1 MRAVRSFAPGRTE
14 LAGNH
19 TDHQGGRVI
28 AAAVDR
34 GVTMHIRP
42 AEGGRAQV
50 TSPGFDF
57 VDIDVAD
64 NEPHGDEA
72 QSTAALVR
80 GVIAGL
86 RARDIDV
93 GAFEASVESTVPVGG
108 GLSSSAAFELALAAG
123 LDLLYGEGA
132 LDPVQ
137 LAHIGVEA
145 ERNWFGKPCGFMD
158 QLACAIGGTNLFD
171 FGESGESNGQTLEC
185 GVAASNGVPR
195 IEPIPFDL
203 DAYGYSLCLVDT
215 CCDHSLYTDDYAQ
228 VAEDM
233 TKVAEFFGATMLSQV
248 DEGTFMSALPEL
260 RAGLGDLRALR
271 GLHYYHE
278 MHLVDTRAQTLRASD
293 FEAFLAATRA
303 SGASSAQFL
312 QNVSAYGADQQPA
325 MFALAVVEHAL
336 KGQGAARIH
345 GGGFGGSIQAFVPTS
360 ALGSFVERVEGVLG
374 DGTCGVCRVV
384 AEGSWAQWA

>member
-1 MRAVRSFAPGRTE
+1 MRTVRSFAPGRTE

-42 AEGGRAQV
+42 AESGRAQV
-50 TSPGFDF
+50 ASPGFDF
-57 VDIDVAD
+57 VDIDVTD

-80 GVIAGL
+80 GIIAGL
-86 RARDIDV
+86 RESDIDI
-93 GAFEASVESTVPVGG
+93 GGFEASVESTVPVGG
-108 GLSSSAAFELALAAG
+108 GLSSSAAFELALASG
-123 LDLLYGEGA
+123 LDLLFGEGA

-171 FGESGESNGQTLEC
+171 FGLDGGAVDGSSEHGAVSIGD
-185 GVAASNGVPR
+185 VPR

-203 DAYGYSLCLVDT
+203 DVHGYSLCLVDT
-215 CCDHSLYTDDYAQ
+215 CCDHSLYTDDYAR
-228 VAEDM
+228 VAADM
-233 TKVAEFFGATMLSQV
+233 AKAAEYFGATMLSQV
-248 DEGTFMSALPEL
+248 DEGTFMRALPEL
-260 RAGLGDLRALR
+260 RATLGDLRALR

-278 MHLVDTRAQTLRASD
+278 MQLVDARAHALRAGD

-336 KGQGAARIH
+336 NGQGAARIH
-345 GGGFGGSIQAFVPTS
+345 GGGFGGSIQAFVPAS
-360 ALGSFVERVEGVLG
+360 ALGDFMERVEGVLG

-384 AEGSWAQWA
+384 AEGSWAQWE